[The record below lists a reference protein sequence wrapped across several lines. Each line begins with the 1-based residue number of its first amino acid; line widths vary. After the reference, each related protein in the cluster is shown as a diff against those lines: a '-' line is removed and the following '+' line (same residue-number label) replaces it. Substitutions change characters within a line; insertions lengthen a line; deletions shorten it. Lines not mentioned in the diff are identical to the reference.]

1 MKIGLLV
8 AGPLPQDLVKQFG
21 TFDDMFEAL
30 LIKQEPSL
38 TFASYDVYE
47 NNFPADAKDCD
58 GWIVTGSLHSAYE
71 KLPWMLRLEAFI
83 REAISTG
90 QPTIGICFGHQIMA
104 TAMGGVVEK
113 APSGKWGA
121 AVHTYKISMDGRERP
136 AWMSGDGET
145 FALQASH
152 QDQVT
157 VLPESGCLIAGNAF
171 CPNGMIAYGK
181 AGLSLQ
187 LHPELSS
194 GIVETMLHKR
204 RGTAMTEQDAD
215 VALSHVN
222 DPVDA
227 DCVAQWMIEFFHQS
241 WDAKPV

>member
-8 AGPLPQDLVKQFG
+8 AGPVPDDLVSRFG
-21 TFDDMFEAL
+21 TFDDMFKAL
-30 LIKQEPSL
+30 LSKQDPSL

-47 NNFPADAKDCD
+47 GKFPADTKECD

-71 KLPWMLRLEAFI
+71 KLPWMLSLEAFI
-83 REAISTG
+83 REAISSG

-121 AVHTYKISMDGRERP
+121 AVHTYKIALDAKDRP
-136 AWMSGDGET
+136 AWMGEDAET
-145 FALQASH
+145 ISLQASH

-157 VLPESGCLIAGNAF
+157 VLPESGCLIAGNEF

-194 GIVETMLHKR
+194 GIVETLLHKR
-204 RGTAMTEQDAD
+204 RGTGMTEQDAD

-227 DCVAQWMIEFFHQS
+227 DRVAQWMVQFFHQS
-241 WDAKPV
+241 RA